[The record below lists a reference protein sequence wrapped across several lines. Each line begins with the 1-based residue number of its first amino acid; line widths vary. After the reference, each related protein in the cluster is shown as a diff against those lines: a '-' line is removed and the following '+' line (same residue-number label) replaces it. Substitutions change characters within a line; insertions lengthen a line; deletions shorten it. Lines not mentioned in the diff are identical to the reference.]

1 MKHFLI
7 YTNVHKDRDLAVTG
21 RICRFLQERG
31 CDVATMTGERDGGG
45 DSLPWEKLAEAEC
58 MLVLG
63 GDGTILRAARE
74 IKELQIPILGVNLGT
89 LGFMTEVEPGHIEDA
104 LAQVLAGDIARQER
118 MMLRAVVE
126 SRSGESGEQWA
137 LNDVVI
143 SRKGSLQIN
152 DFDIYVN
159 GQFLKRCSADGVIVS
174 TPTGTTGYN
183 LSAGGPIAAPDT
195 KLMIVTPICPHT
207 LNQRSIILSPED
219 KIVIEIPEG
228 REGRQQEVEASFD
241 GSGRT
246 GMCTGDRITI
256 TRSEKEAVFLKL
268 SKVSFLENLRR
279 KMKE

>member
-31 CDVATMTGERDGGG
+31 CDVVTMTGERDGGG
-45 DSLPWEKLAEAEC
+45 DSLPPEKLAEAEC

-118 MMLRAVVE
+118 LMLRAVVE
-126 SRSGESGEQWA
+126 SRRGESGEQWA

-195 KLMIVTPICPHT
+195 KLMVVTPICPHT

>member
-45 DSLPWEKLAEAEC
+45 DSLPSEKLAEAEC

-126 SRSGESGEQWA
+126 SRRGESGEQWA

>member
-45 DSLPWEKLAEAEC
+45 DSLSPEKLAEAEC

-104 LAQVLAGDIARQER
+104 LAQVLAGDVARQER

-126 SRSGESGEQWA
+126 SRRGESGEQWA

>member
-21 RICRFLQERG
+21 RICRFLRERG
-31 CDVATMTGERDGGG
+31 CEAVVMTGERDGPGSRVSPAG
-45 DSLPWEKLAEAEC
+45 LAEADC

-74 IKELQIPILGVNLGT
+74 IKELQIPILGINLGT

-104 LAQVLAGDIARQER
+104 LTQVLAGEVSRQER

-126 SRSGESGEQWA
+126 SGKGERAEQWA

-143 SRKGSLQIN
+143 SRRGSLQIN

-195 KLMIVTPICPHT
+195 KLVVVTPICPHT

-219 KIVIEIPEG
+219 TIVIRIPEG
-228 REGRQQEVEASFD
+228 RESRRQEVEASFD

-246 GMCTGDRITI
+246 GMCTGDIITI
-256 TRSEKEAVFLKL
+256 TRSDKEAVFLKL
-268 SKVSFLENLRR
+268 GKVSFLENLRR

>member
-7 YTNVHKDRDLAVTG
+7 YTNVHKDSGFAVTG

-31 CDVATMTGERDGGG
+31 CDVVTVTGEKNSLGKS
-45 DSLPWEKLAEAEC
+45 DSPAALADVDC

-63 GDGTILRAARE
+63 GDGTILRAVRE
-74 IKELQIPILGVNLGT
+74 IRGLQIPILGVNLGT
-89 LGFMTEVEPGHIEDA
+89 LGFMTEVEPGHIEEA
-104 LAQVLAGDIARQER
+104 LTQVLAGDVARQER
-118 MMLRAVVE
+118 MMLRAAVE
-126 SRSGESGEQWA
+126 RKGEDGGEQWA
-137 LNDVVI
+137 LNDVVV
-143 SRKGSLQIN
+143 SRRGSLQIN

-159 GQFLKRCSADGVIVS
+159 DRFLKRYSADGVIVS

-195 KLMIVTPICPHT
+195 RLMIITPICPHT

-219 KIVIEIPEG
+219 RIVIEIPEG
-228 REGRQQEVEASFD
+228 REGGQQEVEANFD

-246 GMCTGDRITI
+246 VMHTGDRISI

-268 SKVSFLENLRR
+268 NKVSFLENLRR